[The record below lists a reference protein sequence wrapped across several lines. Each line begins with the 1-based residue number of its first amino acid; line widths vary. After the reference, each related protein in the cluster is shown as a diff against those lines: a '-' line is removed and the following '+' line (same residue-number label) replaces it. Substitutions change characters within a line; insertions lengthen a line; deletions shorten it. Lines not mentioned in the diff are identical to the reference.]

1 MLVRTT
7 QIDILNG
14 FSDYFAVCSPNGN
27 MILVC
32 GLHMLYFAAGAVCDS
47 DRGKWVAYTLFP
59 FIVQF
64 RQGALGRYFLFSV
77 CVYNHLWRLM
87 TRFGSLIRPR
97 IIFLQTELIGVLTN
111 APHACS
117 CDAPE

>member
-1 MLVRTT
+1 MAQVHGTITTMPNSVKWNRSSFVLVRTT

-59 FIVQF
+59 FIVPF
-64 RQGALGRYFLFSV
+64 RQGAWELGSK
-77 CVYNHLWRLM
+77 
-87 TRFGSLIRPR
+87 
-97 IIFLQTELIGVLTN
+97 
-111 APHACS
+111 
-117 CDAPE
+117 